1 MTDYSSQEANL
12 DEFVDFFNARDLEAV
27 RELLD
32 AEVSAPFFG
41 GNEAETVMQG
51 IGELI
56 LAYPGIVVTRGELG
70 DEPVVVAWIPGQ
82 QRVYRR
88 MGYFRFTFID
98 DGENGDDPG
107 AVDGELKIEHIDYS
121 DEIDDGSLLV
131 EEPDPADMAEW
142 ESWQEWDEGAD
153 D

>member
-1 MTDYSSQEANL
+1 
-12 DEFVDFFNARDLEAV
+12 
-27 RELLD
+27 
-32 AEVSAPFFG
+32 
-41 GNEAETVMQG
+41 
-51 IGELI
+51 
-56 LAYPGIVVTRGELG
+56 
-70 DEPVVVAWIPGQ
+70 
-82 QRVYRR
+82 